1 MLEIVPQMRNNDLM
15 KTKKCEP
22 LLAQVR
28 ERIKAVGERE
38 AFAALITA
46 GVSISLATK
55 LVANRYRANGL
66 RDATKDKLERFLS
79 DAS

>member
-1 MLEIVPQMRNNDLM
+1 MGFM

-22 LLAQVR
+22 LLEQVR
-28 ERIKAVGERE
+28 VRIKEVGERE
-38 AFAALITA
+38 AFAALIAA

-66 RDATKDKLERFLS
+66 RDATKVQLERFLS